1 MITLH
6 HIPYSRSMRIMW
18 LLEEMGLDYEV
29 ETYAITDGSLRDPAY
44 LAKSPG
50 GRAPAL
56 EIDGQVIFES
66 PAITEYLC
74 ETRPE
79 HALGR
84 LAGEAERIAFLQ
96 WLSYAE
102 TQASTIASLNLQM
115 VFLRPP
121 AKASPV
127 VLKLEVARLRA
138 SVKVIEAAL
147 DGQDWLLPSGFSAAD
162 TMLGFNLFAVPFFVD
177 LAPFP
182 NVRAYIDRI
191 EARPAY
197 QAVLAKE
204 GPQNFYAQDF
214 YPVPEV

>member
-1 MITLH
+1 
-6 HIPYSRSMRIMW
+6 MW
-18 LLEEMGLDYEV
+18 LLEEMGLSYEV
-29 ETYAITDGSLRDPAY
+29 KTYAITDGSLRDPAY
-44 LAKSPG
+44 LMKSPG

-56 EIDGQVIFES
+56 EIDGHAIFES

-79 HALGR
+79 HGLGR
-84 LAGEAERIAFLQ
+84 LAGEEERIPFLQ
-96 WLSYAE
+96 WLAYAE

-138 SVKVIEAAL
+138 SVKVLEAAL
-147 DGQDWLLPSGFSAAD
+147 GDQAWLLASGFSAAD
-162 TMLGFNLFAVPFFVD
+162 TMMGFNLFAVPFFVD
-177 LAPFP
+177 LDPFP
-182 NVRAYIDRI
+182 AVRAYIDRI
-191 EARPAY
+191 QSRPAY
-197 QAVLAKE
+197 QAVLERE
-204 GPQNFYAQDF
+204 GPQTFYAQDF